1 MGLMDSLIGAATSAI
16 GGAQGGQGQAIQLVT
31 QLIQQQGGVGGLLN
45 QLQQG
50 GLGDVVNSW
59 VSNGANQSVS
69 GEQLQQAL
77 GSEQLQQAAA
87 AVGVDQVQA
96 GNLLSQFL
104 PQLINGITPN
114 GNAADANGFG
124 IDDIARIAMQQ
135 FMNK

>member
-31 QLIQQQGGVGGLLN
+31 QLIQQHGGVGGLMS

-50 GLGDVVNSW
+50 GLGDALNSW

-77 GSEQLQQAAA
+77 GSEQLQQAAS
-87 AVGVDQVQA
+87 AVGVDKAQA

-114 GNAADANGFG
+114 GNAADADGFG
-124 IDDIARIAMQQ
+124 LDDIARIAMQQ

>member
-31 QLIQQQGGVGGLLN
+31 QLIQQQGGVGGLMS

-50 GLGDVVNSW
+50 GLGDALNSW

-87 AVGVDQVQA
+87 AVGVDQAQA

-124 IDDIARIAMQQ
+124 IDDIARHGGQRFEA
-135 FMNK
+135 

>member
-135 FMNK
+135 FMNN